1 MNILVFPPVHGF
13 GLGTL
18 FHSTQRALPSQSIW
32 QITNRAEIPQNKFD
46 FAHFYTLPDVF
57 TTFQNLLAAQGAGLR
72 VIATAIYWNP
82 TRYITQG
89 LAHAELPDAGAAA
102 ERSAQIRAAQ
112 LAVERVLLRVIYH
125 ACDMLIALS
134 PSEADALVT
143 DFGIARERIVI
154 AWCGVEPRYANAS
167 PKIFQ
172 EKFGLENFVLG
183 VGRVDANKNQLN
195 LIRALRDENIP
206 LVLAGGSLAP
216 SYLDECKKIA
226 GANIHFLPSLSDE
239 ELGSA
244 YAAART
250 HALVSWLEVVGLV
263 TLEAAVAGCNV
274 VLTREHGARDYVGDA
289 GWYCDPGDVPSIRR
303 AVLDA
308 HHAPPQNMLR
318 EHLLKT
324 YSWERHAREICD
336 AYERALALSPRVESA
351 DMRANLEQAV
361 LALVQ
366 LAPLLET
373 SRAELWREKNELA
386 RERDAYANGR
396 MMRLLNAANQILKR

>member
-1 MNILVFPPVHGF
+1 MNILVFPPVYGF

-18 FHSTQRALPSQSIW
+18 FDSTRRALPAHILW
-32 QITNRAEIPQNKFD
+32 QIAPQTEIPQNTFD

-57 TTFQNLLAAQGAGLR
+57 ATFPKLFAAQRAGLR
-72 VIATAIYWNP
+72 IIATALYWDP
-82 TRYITQG
+82 TRYLTQG
-89 LAHAELPDAGAAA
+89 LAHAELPDAGASA
-102 ERSAQIRAAQ
+102 ERVAEIRAAQ
-112 LAVERVLLRVIYH
+112 LDVERALLRLIYH
-125 ACDMLIALS
+125 SCDMLIALS
-134 PSEADALVT
+134 PSEADALVN
-143 DFGIARERIVI
+143 DFGIAPERIVI
-154 AWCGVEPRYANAS
+154 AWCGVETRYANAS
-167 PKIFQ
+167 PKLFR
-172 EKFGLENFVLG
+172 EKFGLENFVLA

-216 SYLDECKKIA
+216 PYLDECQKIA
-226 GANIHFLPSLSDE
+226 SANIHFLPSLSDK

-244 YAAART
+244 YAAAHT

-289 GWYCDPGDVPSIRR
+289 GWYCDPGDVTSIRR

-336 AYERALALSPRVESA
+336 AYERASALPPRVESA
-351 DMRANLEQAV
+351 EGRANLEQTV
-361 LALVQ
+361 HTLVR
-366 LAPLLET
+366 LVPLLET

-396 MMRLLNAANQILKR
+396 AMRLLNAANQILKR